1 MDLNCLFNFVNFK
14 YCRFC
19 INTAPAKK
27 AAAKKE
33 ESDDDDE
40 EEEEDEDEEEE
51 EEEVK
56 EEPIKK
62 KAPAAK
68 GTDNNPFGKAGKRK
82 NNDSGDAPNN
92 KFGKNGN
99 GGRQSNSGQM
109 TCYNCNGK
117 SITNFPIKL
126 HLI

>member
-1 MDLNCLFNFVNFK
+1 MNFK
-14 YCRFC
+14 YFRFC

-40 EEEEDEDEEEE
+40 VQDEDEEEE

-62 KAPAAK
+62 APAAK
-68 GTDNNPFGKAGKRK
+68 GTDNNPFGKSGKRK

-117 SITNFPIKL
+117 SDTNFPIKL
-126 HLI
+126 NLI